1 MTCQKLSLGVIVC
14 KTFKML
20 LKTKAQQ
27 KWNLRDIAMKMK
39 LFMTSVLST
48 SLLLTACGG
57 GSSDDSPVTTNPSG
71 TPANNIQNPVVKVDA
86 YTSTNLGSVAAE
98 SSVLTY
104 KMLGQSGQEVQA
116 TSLVFTP
123 NTPPPTGGWPIV
135 VWAHGTTGVADA
147 CAPSKAV
154 LTDSTKDLISKL
166 LAAGYVVVAP
176 DYEGLGTSGIH
187 PFLNVKSEAF
197 SITDAVVATR
207 NYLSQRNLLT
217 SKKWLTVGHSQ
228 GGHAA
233 LSAAQYASRAQ
244 LDYKGTVAVA
254 PASNLGF
261 ILVAGEQA
269 VANATIDKKIPMY
282 AQLDTYTALVTAG
295 IRNTQPSFNYSQVFT
310 SQTEN
315 TAQQAETI
323 CAGPLAQAL
332 AVNMQTYAAT
342 HGGTLDGFTRTQPN
356 FMTVPLVKT
365 FLDKDSQP
373 LQAKVTTPIIIY
385 QGLADTTVP
394 KVATDILISNATVV
408 GTKINSY
415 VTGNWDH
422 NTAMSSNVDNIVGN
436 VQTLL
441 TAQ

>member
-1 MTCQKLSLGVIVC
+1 
-14 KTFKML
+14 
-20 LKTKAQQ
+20 
-27 KWNLRDIAMKMK
+27 MKMK
-39 LFMTSVLST
+39 LLMTSVLST
-48 SLLLTACGG
+48 SLFLVACGG
-57 GSSDDSPVTTNPSG
+57 GSSDDSPATTNPSG
-71 TPANNIQNPVVKVDA
+71 TPTNNIQNPVVKVEA

-98 SSVLTY
+98 SSILTY

-123 NTPPPTGGWPIV
+123 NTPPPVGGWPIV
-135 VWAHGTTGVADA
+135 VWAHGTTGVADV
-147 CAPSKAV
+147 CAPSKAA
-154 LTDSTKDLISKL
+154 LADSTKDLISKL

-176 DYEGLGTSGIH
+176 DYEGLGTPGIH

-217 SKKWLTVGHSQ
+217 SKKWVTVGHSQ

-233 LSAAQYASRAQ
+233 LGAAQYASRAQ
-244 LDYKGTVAVA
+244 LEYKGTVAVA

-261 ILVAGEQA
+261 ILIAGEQS
-269 VANATIDKKIPMY
+269 VANATLDKKISMY

-295 IRNTQPSFNYSQVFT
+295 IRNTQPTFDYPQVFT
-310 SQTEN
+310 PQISSI
-315 TAQQAETI
+315 AQQAETI
-323 CAGPLAQAL
+323 CSGPLGQAFG
-332 AVNMQTYAAT
+332 AGMTQYITEHN
-342 HGGTLDGFTRTQPN
+342 GTLDGYTRTQPN
-356 FMTVPLVKT
+356 FMAVPLVKT

-373 LQAKVTTPIIIY
+373 LQVKVTTPIIIY
-385 QGLADTTVP
+385 QGLADSTVP

-422 NTAMSSNVDNIVGN
+422 GTAMSSSVDNIVGN
-436 VQTLL
+436 VQSLL
-441 TAQ
+441 AAQ

>member
-1 MTCQKLSLGVIVC
+1 MP
-14 KTFKML
+14 
-20 LKTKAQQ
+20 
-27 KWNLRDIAMKMK
+27 MKMK
-39 LFMTSVLST
+39 LLMTSVLST
-48 SLLLTACGG
+48 SLFLVACGG
-57 GSSDDSPVTTNPSG
+57 GSSDDGPATTNPSG
-71 TPANNIQNPVVKVDA
+71 TPTNNIQNPVVKVEA

-98 SSVLTY
+98 SSILTY

-123 NTPPPTGGWPIV
+123 NTPPPVGGWPIV
-135 VWAHGTTGVADA
+135 VWAHGTTGVADV
-147 CAPSKAV
+147 CAPSKAA
-154 LTDSTKDLISKL
+154 LADSTKDLISKL

-176 DYEGLGTSGIH
+176 DYEGLGTPGIH

-197 SITDAVVATR
+197 SITDAVVAAR

-217 SKKWLTVGHSQ
+217 SKKWVTVGHSQ

-233 LSAAQYASRAQ
+233 LGAAQYASRAQ

-261 ILVAGEQA
+261 ILIAGEQS
-269 VANATIDKKIPMY
+269 VANATLDKKISMY

-295 IRNTQPSFNYSQVFT
+295 IRNTQPTFDYPQVFT
-310 SQTEN
+310 PQISSI
-315 TAQQAETI
+315 AQQAETI
-323 CAGPLAQAL
+323 CSGPLGQAFG
-332 AVNMQTYAAT
+332 AGMTQYVTEHN
-342 HGGTLDGFTRTQPN
+342 GTLDGYTRTQPN
-356 FMTVPLVKT
+356 FMAVPLVKT

-373 LQAKVTTPIIIY
+373 LQVKVTTPIIIY
-385 QGLADTTVP
+385 QGLADSTVP

-422 NTAMSSNVDNIVGN
+422 GTAMSSNVDNIVGN

-441 TAQ
+441 SAQ

>member
-1 MTCQKLSLGVIVC
+1 MKIKLL
-14 KTFKML
+14 
-20 LKTKAQQ
+20 
-27 KWNLRDIAMKMK
+27 
-39 LFMTSVLST
+39 MTSVLST
-48 SLLLTACGG
+48 SLFLVACGG
-57 GSSDDSPVTTNPSG
+57 GSSDDDSPIVDPSG

-98 SSVLTY
+98 SSILTY

-123 NTPPPTGGWPIV
+123 NVPPPAGGWPIV
-135 VWAHGTTGVADA
+135 VWAHGTTGVADT
-147 CAPSKAV
+147 CAPSKAA
-154 LTDSTKDLISKL
+154 LADSTKDLISKL

-176 DYEGLGTSGIH
+176 DYEGLGTPGIH

-261 ILVAGEQA
+261 ILVAGEQS
-269 VANATIDKKIPMY
+269 VVNATLDKKIPMY

-295 IRNTQPSFNYSQVFT
+295 MRNTQPNFDYSQVFT
-310 SQTEN
+310 SQISGI
-315 TAQQAETI
+315 AAQAETL
-323 CAGPLAQAL
+323 CSGPLGQAFG
-332 AVNMQTYAAT
+332 AGMTKYAT
-342 HGGTLDGFTRTQPN
+342 DHNGTLDGYTRTQPN
-356 FMTVPLVKT
+356 FMAVALVKT

-385 QGLADTTVP
+385 QGVGDTTVP

-422 NTAMSSNVDNIVGN
+422 GTVMSTNVDNIVGN

>member
-1 MTCQKLSLGVIVC
+1 
-14 KTFKML
+14 
-20 LKTKAQQ
+20 
-27 KWNLRDIAMKMK
+27 MKMK
-39 LFMTSVLST
+39 LLMMSVLST
-48 SLLLTACGG
+48 SLFLVACGG
-57 GSSDDSPVTTNPSG
+57 GSSDDGPATTNPSG
-71 TPANNIQNPVVKVDA
+71 TPTNNIQNPVVKVEA

-98 SSVLTY
+98 SSILTY

-123 NTPPPTGGWPIV
+123 NTQPPVGGWPIV
-135 VWAHGTTGVADA
+135 VWAHGTTGVADV
-147 CAPSKAV
+147 CAPSKAA
-154 LTDSTKDLISKL
+154 LADSTKDLISKL

-176 DYEGLGTSGIH
+176 DYEGLGTPGIH

-217 SKKWLTVGHSQ
+217 SKKWVTVGHSQ

-233 LSAAQYASRAQ
+233 LGAAQYASRAQ

-261 ILVAGEQA
+261 ILIAGEQS
-269 VANATIDKKIPMY
+269 VANATLDKKISMY

-295 IRNTQPSFNYSQVFT
+295 IRNTQPTFDYPQVFT
-310 SQTEN
+310 PQISSI
-315 TAQQAETI
+315 AQQAETI
-323 CAGPLAQAL
+323 CSGPLG
-332 AVNMQTYAAT
+332 QTFGAGMTQYAT
-342 HGGTLDGFTRTQPN
+342 EHNGTLDGYTRTQPN
-356 FMTVPLVKT
+356 FMAVPLVKT

-373 LQAKVTTPIIIY
+373 LQVKVTTPIIIY
-385 QGLADTTVP
+385 QGLADSTVP

-422 NTAMSSNVDNIVGN
+422 GTAMSSNVDNIVGN

-441 TAQ
+441 SAQ

>member
-1 MTCQKLSLGVIVC
+1 
-14 KTFKML
+14 
-20 LKTKAQQ
+20 
-27 KWNLRDIAMKMK
+27 MKMK

-48 SLLLTACGG
+48 SLFLVACGG
-57 GSSDDSPVTTNPSG
+57 GSSDDGSAPTNPSG
-71 TPANNIQNPVVKVDA
+71 TPTNNIQNPVVKVEA

-98 SSVLTY
+98 SSILTY

-123 NTPPPTGGWPIV
+123 NTPPPVGGWPIV

-147 CAPSKAV
+147 CAPSKAA
-154 LTDSTKDLISKL
+154 LADSTKDLISKL

-176 DYEGLGTSGIH
+176 DYEGLGTLGIH

-233 LSAAQYASRAQ
+233 LGAAQYASRAQ

-254 PASNLGF
+254 PASNLGG
-261 ILVAGEQA
+261 ILVDGEAQ
-269 VANATIDKKIPMY
+269 VANAPIDIKIATY

-295 IRNTQPSFNYSQVFT
+295 IRNTQPAFNYSQVFT
-310 SQTEN
+310 SQISSI
-315 TAQQAETI
+315 AAQAENL
-323 CAGPLAQAL
+323 CSGPLYGAFYEGMS
-332 AVNMQTYAAT
+332 NYAKD
-342 HGGTLDGFTRTQPN
+342 HNGTLDGFTRTQPN
-356 FMTVPLVKT
+356 FMAVPLVKT
-365 FLDKDSQP
+365 FLEKDSQP
-373 LQAKVTTPIIIY
+373 LQVKVTTPIIIY
-385 QGLADTTVP
+385 QGIADPTVP
-394 KVATDILISNATVV
+394 KLATDLLIFNATTL

-422 NTAMSSNVDNIVGN
+422 GTVMSNNVDNIVGN

-441 TAQ
+441 SAQ

>member
-1 MTCQKLSLGVIVC
+1 
-14 KTFKML
+14 
-20 LKTKAQQ
+20 
-27 KWNLRDIAMKMK
+27 MKMK
-39 LFMTSVLST
+39 LLMTSVLST
-48 SLLLTACGG
+48 SLFLVACGG
-57 GSSDDSPVTTNPSG
+57 GSSDDGPATTNPSG
-71 TPANNIQNPVVKVDA
+71 TPTNNIQNPVVKVEA

-98 SSVLTY
+98 SSILTY

-123 NTPPPTGGWPIV
+123 NTQPPVGGWPIV
-135 VWAHGTTGVADA
+135 VWAHGTTGVADV
-147 CAPSKAV
+147 CAPSKAA
-154 LTDSTKDLISKL
+154 LADSTKDLISKL

-176 DYEGLGTSGIH
+176 DYEGLGTPGIH

-217 SKKWLTVGHSQ
+217 SKKWVTVGHSQ

-233 LSAAQYASRAQ
+233 LGAAQYASRAQ
-244 LDYKGTVAVA
+244 LEYKGTVAVA

-261 ILVAGEQA
+261 ILIAGEQS
-269 VANATIDKKIPMY
+269 VANATLDKKISMY

-295 IRNTQPSFNYSQVFT
+295 IRNTQPTFDYPQVFT
-310 SQTEN
+310 PQISSI
-315 TAQQAETI
+315 AQQAETI
-323 CAGPLAQAL
+323 CSGPLGQAFG
-332 AVNMQTYAAT
+332 AGMTQYVTEHN
-342 HGGTLDGFTRTQPN
+342 GTLDGYTRTQPN
-356 FMTVPLVKT
+356 FMAVPLVKT

-373 LQAKVTTPIIIY
+373 LQVKVTTPIIIY
-385 QGLADTTVP
+385 QGLADSTVP

-422 NTAMSSNVDNIVGN
+422 GTAMSSNVDNIVAD
-436 VQTLL
+436 VKTLMPP
-441 TAQ
+441 Q

>member
-1 MTCQKLSLGVIVC
+1 
-14 KTFKML
+14 
-20 LKTKAQQ
+20 
-27 KWNLRDIAMKMK
+27 MKMK
-39 LFMTSVLST
+39 LLMTSVLST
-48 SLLLTACGG
+48 SLFLVACGG
-57 GSSDDSPVTTNPSG
+57 GSSDDGPATTNPSG
-71 TPANNIQNPVVKVDA
+71 TPTNNIQNPVVKVEA

-98 SSVLTY
+98 SSILTY

-123 NTPPPTGGWPIV
+123 NTPPPVGGWPIV
-135 VWAHGTTGVADA
+135 VWAHGTTGVADV
-147 CAPSKAV
+147 CAPSKAA
-154 LTDSTKDLISKL
+154 LADSTKDLISKL

-176 DYEGLGTSGIH
+176 DYEGLGTPGIH

-217 SKKWLTVGHSQ
+217 SKKWVTVGHSQ

-233 LSAAQYASRAQ
+233 LGAAQYASRAQ
-244 LDYKGTVAVA
+244 LEYKGTVAVA

-261 ILVAGEQA
+261 ILIAGEQS
-269 VANATIDKKIPMY
+269 VANATLDKKISMY

-295 IRNTQPSFNYSQVFT
+295 IRNTQPTFDYPQVFT
-310 SQTEN
+310 PQISSI
-315 TAQQAETI
+315 AQQAETI
-323 CAGPLAQAL
+323 CSGPLGQAFG
-332 AVNMQTYAAT
+332 AGMTQYVTEHN
-342 HGGTLDGFTRTQPN
+342 GTLDGYTRTQPN
-356 FMTVPLVKT
+356 FMAVPLVKT

-373 LQAKVTTPIIIY
+373 LQVKVTTPIIIY
-385 QGLADTTVP
+385 QGLADSTVP

-422 NTAMSSNVDNIVGN
+422 GTAMSSNVDNIFGN

-441 TAQ
+441 SAQ

>member
-1 MTCQKLSLGVIVC
+1 
-14 KTFKML
+14 
-20 LKTKAQQ
+20 
-27 KWNLRDIAMKMK
+27 MKMK

-86 YTSTNLGSVAAE
+86 YTSTNLGSVVAE
-98 SSVLTY
+98 SSILTY

-147 CAPSKAV
+147 CAPSKAA

-233 LSAAQYASRAQ
+233 LGAAQYASRAQ

-310 SQTEN
+310 SQTES

-356 FMTVPLVKT
+356 FMAVPLVKT

-373 LQAKVTTPIIIY
+373 LQAKVSTPIIIY

>member
-1 MTCQKLSLGVIVC
+1 MKIKLL
-14 KTFKML
+14 
-20 LKTKAQQ
+20 
-27 KWNLRDIAMKMK
+27 
-39 LFMTSVLST
+39 MTSVLST
-48 SLLLTACGG
+48 SLFLVACGG
-57 GSSDDSPVTTNPSG
+57 GSSDDDSPIVDPSG

-98 SSVLTY
+98 SSILTY

-123 NTPPPTGGWPIV
+123 NTPPPAGGWPIV

-147 CAPSKAV
+147 CAPSKAA

-176 DYEGLGTSGIH
+176 DYEGLGTPGIH

-207 NYLSQRNLLT
+207 NYLLQRNLLT

-228 GGHAA
+228 GGNAA
-233 LSAAQYASRAQ
+233 LGAAQYASRAQ

-254 PASNLGF
+254 PASNLGN
-261 ILVAGEQA
+261 ILVAGEAQ
-269 VANATIDKKIPMY
+269 VANAPIDIKIGAY

-295 IRNTQPSFNYSQVFT
+295 IRNTKPSFDYGQVFT
-310 SQTEN
+310 SQISGI
-315 TAQQAETI
+315 AAQAENL
-323 CAGPLAQAL
+323 CSGPLYEAFQKGMS
-332 AVNMQTYAAT
+332 NYADNNN
-342 HGGTLDGFTRTQPN
+342 GTLNGYTRTQPN
-356 FMTVPLVKT
+356 FMAVPLVKT

-373 LQAKVTTPIIIY
+373 LQVKVTTPIIIY
-385 QGLADTTVP
+385 QGIADPTVP
-394 KVATDILISNATVV
+394 KLATDLLIFNATTL

>member
-1 MTCQKLSLGVIVC
+1 
-14 KTFKML
+14 
-20 LKTKAQQ
+20 
-27 KWNLRDIAMKMK
+27 MKMK

-48 SLLLTACGG
+48 SLFLVACGG
-57 GSSDDSPVTTNPSG
+57 GSSDDNSAIVDPSD
-71 TPANNIQNPVVKVDA
+71 TPTNNIKNPVVKVDA
-86 YTSTNLGSVAAE
+86 YTSTNLGTVAAE
-98 SSVLTY
+98 SSILTY

-123 NTPPPTGGWPIV
+123 NTPPPAGGWPIV

-147 CAPSKAV
+147 CAPSKAA
-154 LTDSTKDLISKL
+154 LADSTKDLISKL

-176 DYEGLGTSGIH
+176 DYEGLGTPGIH

-207 NYLSQRNLLT
+207 KYLLQRNLLT

-261 ILVAGEQA
+261 ILIAGEQA
-269 VANATIDKKIPMY
+269 VANETLDKKIPMY

-310 SQTEN
+310 SQTAS

-323 CAGPLAQAL
+323 CAGPLAQAFV
-332 AVNMQTYAAT
+332 ANMQTYAGT
-342 HGGTLDGFTRTQPN
+342 HGGTLDGYTRTQTN
-356 FMTVPLVKT
+356 FMGVPIVKT

-373 LQAKVTTPIIIY
+373 LQVKVTTPIIIY
-385 QGLADTTVP
+385 QGVGDTTVP
-394 KVATDILISNATVV
+394 KVATDILISNATGV

-422 NTAMSSNVDNIVGN
+422 GTVMSTNVDNIVGN
-436 VQTLL
+436 VQNLL